1 MTETNT
7 VWLPSLEQELTRH
20 LLECSYDMHTFW
32 VPPLEDFSWGF
43 PFKAHTSTRLTDGEA
58 SKRIFK
64 NGRHLWRSGAWVSTV
79 HNDCVLRAQQSPA
92 DHMVHSKMFLALH
105 LLSDC
110 ACFFQSAREA
120 QLCSLRQNSAFQRTA
135 GPSQRASRQ
144 ATHSFPLSFVTEAWT
159 GSLTLSHCRVHFITS
174 CHLDI

>member
-32 VPPLEDFSWGF
+32 VPPLEDFFWGF
-43 PFKAHTSTRLTDGEA
+43 PFKAHTSTRLKDGEA

-110 ACFFQSAREA
+110 ACFFNQPER
-120 QLCSLRQNSAFQRTA
+120 
-135 GPSQRASRQ
+135 
-144 ATHSFPLSFVTEAWT
+144 LSFAPWGRILLSRGQLGLLKEHPDK
-159 GSLTLSHCRVHFITS
+159 SHTLFLCPS
-174 CHLDI
+174 